1 MGVSFTSKEASKKL
15 AENLLNILEI
25 SSENIEELQNVPV
38 DKLQEASSQALKMTG
53 EELKLPAALGGGYSM
68 DWEPVVD
75 GDFLPTN
82 PVTESSF
89 ADAGKDIPLLIGSN
103 LNEWSGILPSENIPE
118 ASEELSQAIALAYPN
133 EEGLT
138 AEQIDS
144 TTIRLPLLKIMT
156 HKADQNGAA
165 VYSYVFTYG
174 NSYHG
179 AEIPY
184 VFHNN
189 AEEESLA
196 KQISQAWINFAKT
209 GIPSAEGLPEWE
221 AYTRDGGATMILDT
235 TSEVLHHHD
244 KELMKLFAPDYEY

>member
-1 MGVSFTSKEASKKL
+1 
-15 AENLLNILEI
+15 
-25 SSENIEELQNVPV
+25 
-38 DKLQEASSQALKMTG
+38 
-53 EELKLPAALGGGYSM
+53 M

-82 PVTESSF
+82 PVTETSF

-103 LNEWSGILPSENIPE
+103 LNEWSGILPYENVPE
-118 ASEELSQAIALAYPN
+118 SSEELSQAITFAYPN
-133 EEGLT
+133 EQGLT

-165 VYSYVFTYG
+165 VYAYVFTYG

-184 VFHNN
+184 VFHNVN
-189 AEEESLA
+189 GTEQEKTLAE
-196 KQISQAWINFAKT
+196 QISQAWVNFAKT
-209 GIPSAEGLPEWE
+209 GLPSAEGLPEWE
-221 AYTRDGGATMILDT
+221 NYTRDSGATMILDT
-235 TSEVLHHHD
+235 TSEVVYHHD
-244 KELMKLFAPDYEY
+244 KQLMKLFASDYEY

>member
-1 MGVSFTSKEASKKL
+1 
-15 AENLLNILEI
+15 
-25 SSENIEELQNVPV
+25 
-38 DKLQEASSQALKMTG
+38 
-53 EELKLPAALGGGYSM
+53 M

-75 GDFLPTN
+75 GNFLPTN
-82 PVTESSF
+82 PVTETSF

-118 ASEELSQAIALAYPN
+118 PSEELNQAILSAYPN
-133 EEGLT
+133 EKDLT

-156 HKADQNGAA
+156 HKADQNGAS

-184 VFHNN
+184 VFDNN
-189 AEEESLA
+189 AEEETLA

-209 GIPSAEGLPEWE
+209 GTPSAEGLPKWE
-221 AYTRDGGATMILDT
+221 AYTCDGGATMILDT
-235 TSEVLHHHD
+235 TSEVVHHHD
-244 KELMKLFAPDYEY
+244 QQLMKLFAPNYEY

>member
-1 MGVSFTSKEASKKL
+1 
-15 AENLLNILEI
+15 
-25 SSENIEELQNVPV
+25 
-38 DKLQEASSQALKMTG
+38 LQEAASQALKMTG

-75 GDFLPTN
+75 GNFLPTN
-82 PVTESSF
+82 PVTETSF

-118 ASEELSQAIALAYPN
+118 PSEELNQAILSAYPN
-133 EEGLT
+133 EKDLT

-156 HKADQNGAA
+156 HKADQNGAS

-184 VFHNN
+184 VFDNN
-189 AEEESLA
+189 AEEETLA

-209 GIPSAEGLPEWE
+209 GTPSAEGLPKWE
-221 AYTRDGGATMILDT
+221 AYTCDGGGKFTP
-235 TSEVLHHHD
+235 SVQW
-244 KELMKLFAPDYEY
+244 KNS